1 MHYFSIYGKQ
11 SGKVLDASMSN
22 ISEVVLWEFNGQDNQ
37 FWFWDGEML
46 RNKMFPSQVLDFH
59 WSDYQKNSWGKVYL
73 HNENGGL
80 NQRWSLR
87 GEEIICRYGQHQ
99 NLRLLL
105 DVHSSSTQN
114 GAKVGCYSSTG
125 GVNQKW
131 IISNV
136 FSSNT
141 RRSSYQNFGSYNQD
155 KFGLVFDRFN
165 SEGNTTKK

>member
-1 MHYFSIYGKQ
+1 
-11 SGKVLDASMSN
+11 
-22 ISEVVLWEFNGQDNQ
+22 
-37 FWFWDGEML
+37 ML

-114 GAKVGCYSSTG
+114 GAKVGCTTSTG
-125 GVNQKW
+125 GDNQKW
-131 IISNV
+131 II
-136 FSSNT
+136 
-141 RRSSYQNFGSYNQD
+141 QNCGSKIGTGDKIGLAVGRKRDNQRPPRD
-155 KFGLVFDRFN
+155 LSKNEDRGGVGFDGFN
-165 SEGNTTKK
+165 SEGNTTKKKDT

>member
-1 MHYFSIYGKQ
+1 MNIKSKEKTSHYHIKNYYDLIFFPFFHFIG
-11 SGKVLDASMSN
+11 
-22 ISEVVLWEFNGQDNQ
+22 EVVLWEFNGQDNQ

-73 HNENGGL
+73 HNENGGM

-87 GEEIICRYGQHQ
+87 GEKIICQYGQNQ

-131 IISNV
+131 IISHVLN
-136 FSSNT
+136 SNT
-141 RRSSYQNFGSYNQD
+141 RRS
-155 KFGLVFDRFN
+155 R
-165 SEGNTTKK
+165 

>member
-1 MHYFSIYGKQ
+1 MIWFFFPFFHFIG
-11 SGKVLDASMSN
+11 
-22 ISEVVLWEFNGQDNQ
+22 EVVLWEFNGQDNQ

-131 IISNV
+131 IVSNV
-136 FSSNT
+136 LSVEPLVEYSKYNRPSSNT
-141 RRSSYQNFGSYNQD
+141 RRS
-155 KFGLVFDRFN
+155 R
-165 SEGNTTKK
+165 

>member
-1 MHYFSIYGKQ
+1 M
-11 SGKVLDASMSN
+11 
-22 ISEVVLWEFNGQDNQ
+22 VLWEFNGQDNQ

-46 RNKMFPSQVLDFH
+46 RNKKFPNKVLDFH

-73 HNENGGL
+73 HNENGGM
-80 NQRWSLR
+80 NQRWILR
-87 GEEIICRYGQHQ
+87 GDEIFCQYGKHQ

-131 IISNV
+131 IIS
-136 FSSNT
+136 
-141 RRSSYQNFGSYNQD
+141 
-155 KFGLVFDRFN
+155 
-165 SEGNTTKK
+165 KKELIFTIQSLFYYEIIIALWDDDFYCKNYLCIFCPF